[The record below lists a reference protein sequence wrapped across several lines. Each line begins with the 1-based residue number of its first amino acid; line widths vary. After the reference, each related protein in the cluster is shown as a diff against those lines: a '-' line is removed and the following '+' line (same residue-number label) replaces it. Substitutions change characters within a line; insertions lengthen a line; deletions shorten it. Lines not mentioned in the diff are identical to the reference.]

1 MGLTFHSVSGAFD
14 VSLENSCKKTE
25 RLKRHSAIFLVGN
38 FQAEIRISCLQ
49 NFFGIL
55 VSGFRSR
62 FSLNKTDLGN
72 PKRDYRTESALSANF
87 YDTQPVEK
95 ESEVFSAARMAS
107 DPVTYDDIDF

>member
-1 MGLTFHSVSGAFD
+1 M
-14 VSLENSCKKTE
+14 
-25 RLKRHSAIFLVGN
+25 KRHSAIFLVRN
-38 FQAEIRISCLQ
+38 FQAEIRISFLQ
-49 NFFGIL
+49 TFFGIL
-55 VSGFRSR
+55 VSRFRGR

-72 PKRDYRTESALSANF
+72 CKRDYRTESALSANF